1 MDETSF
7 LPVYSDLESCPDC
20 GAISRNDTVRCPE
33 CGRFNTS
40 IHLREEATVEQARQE
55 ASARSVESVD
65 PSFYSLNPDSS
76 IEVESDQLD
85 DEEVSRPWEGGST
98 DFRFEEE

>member
-1 MDETSF
+1 
-7 LPVYSDLESCPDC
+7 
-20 GAISRNDTVRCPE
+20 
-33 CGRFNTS
+33 
-40 IHLREEATVEQARQE
+40 LREEATIEQARQE
-55 ASARSVESVD
+55 ASARTADSID

-76 IEVESDQLD
+76 IEVESDSSD

>member
-1 MDETSF
+1 MDDTSF
-7 LPVYSDLESCPDC
+7 PDYSDLESCPDC
-20 GAISRNDTVRCPE
+20 GAIYTTGTVRCPE

-55 ASARSVESVD
+55 ASARSIESVD
-65 PSFYSLNPDSS
+65 PSFYSLIRTSS
-76 IEVESDQLD
+76 MVVESDELD